1 MTYDRNEVLGRTDL
15 GELADQL
22 VGPHKGRGSGA
33 TWPCPDPGH
42 GNQTGKTPPVSIFRT
57 GYGDERWRCHS
68 CGAGGTAIDL
78 VMTTQGVRF
87 PEAIEL
93 LARRAG
99 VAAVDRPMAALRTAR
114 IQRPEPAAPARPSP
128 EVERF
133 VAAAEGYLWSEKGR
147 PMQRW
152 LAERGLGEEV
162 LRANRVGADP
172 GPTGLDR
179 ARGLPRGGPA
189 VVLPVLGP
197 DGQAAYLQ
205 SRYLSPRRHKYDNPS
220 AALAGA
226 LPRVAEV
233 RLPRP
238 ADDPGLVVVS
248 EGIPDALVAAQAGYR
263 AVAVLGAGVPDE
275 RAAAALV
282 GRFPTERLV
291 VAFDA
296 DAAGQAGAERLAE
309 LLSERGA
316 GQRVARLEVPVSA
329 GDLNGWQQAAGANFG
344 DEFARAMTGATT
356 GSERSMATEPSRPR
370 VDQVAPQ
377 RPSPGI
383 PRGPEQAFA
392 ARGETLQDRL
402 LVTTQ
407 TPASRGGY
415 VTATRSGVE
424 VPSASPSLK
433 RSLAGDPVSTLL
445 EDIYRRHVAVE
456 AVPAAN
462 NMVRIHEAVASW
474 ADPGLVHPTA
484 GLDRAPE
491 MAGLD
496 DRLTKLHGHFLGSD
510 PAAANAAARD
520 YLASIRG
527 SHNGRADPGGAQG
540 PAELRSVVGHWSAE
554 VSEALSG
561 PAQLDSAAH
570 QGLRGSVESAA
581 RRESAE
587 WAKPDLIDRL
597 ETILYHHVLVDDPR
611 MARENLARVEQAVD
625 SWTMG
630 ITARTQGDEWSEGS
644 LAHASSEVL
653 AINHQ
658 PPAYGRDESWEHLGP
673 TPSMAELDQRLEQLA
688 YRHVLVDD
696 PYLAQLNLDTTATI
710 TRGWSQITTA
720 ADLAPVAGADG
731 DLVAAQRWAFDH
743 GLSSTPDPT
752 LTAPE
757 LEPPALDGLAI
768 DI

>member
-1 MTYDRNEVLGRTDL
+1 MVYDRSEVLGRTAL

-22 VGPHKGRGSGA
+22 VGLHKGRGSGA

-99 VAAVDRPMAALRTAR
+99 VAALDRPPPALRTAR
-114 IQRPEPAAPARPSP
+114 IQRPEPARPTSPNP

-133 VAAAEGYLWSEKGR
+133 VAAAESYLWSERGR
-147 PMQRW
+147 PMQQW

-172 GPTGLDR
+172 GPAGLDR

-205 SRYLSPRRHKYDNPS
+205 SRYVDPKAHKYDNPS

-226 LPRVAEV
+226 LPRVAEM

-238 ADDPGLVVVS
+238 ADDPGVVVVS

-275 RAAAALV
+275 RTAAALV
-282 GRFPTERLV
+282 ERFPNERLV

-296 DAAGQAGAERLAE
+296 DAPGQAGTERLQE
-309 LLSERGA
+309 LLGERGA

-329 GDLNGWQQAAGANFG
+329 GDLNGWQQLAGANFG
-344 DEFARAMTGATT
+344 DELAQAMTRATT
-356 GSERSMATEPSRPR
+356 GSVRSMATEPSRPS
-370 VDQVAPQ
+370 VDQLTPQ
-377 RPSPGI
+377 RPSPGS
-383 PRGPEQAFA
+383 PRPEEVFA
-392 ARGETLQDRL
+392 AQGETVRDRM

-407 TPASRGGY
+407 TPEVGGPY
-415 VTATRSGVE
+415 VTSTRGDGD
-424 VPSASPSLK
+424 VPSVSASLN
-433 RSLAGDPVSTLL
+433 RSVAGNALGKLL
-445 EDIYRRHVAVE
+445 EDIYRRHVAVD

-462 NMVRIHEAVASW
+462 NVVRIHEAVASW

-484 GLDRAPE
+484 GLDRTPQM
-491 MAGLD
+491 MALD
-496 DRLTKLHGHFLGSD
+496 EKLTQLHGHFFGSD
-510 PAAANAAARD
+510 PAEANAAARG

-527 SHNGRADPGGAQG
+527 SHSGTADPGVAQG

-554 VSEALSG
+554 VLERLSKA
-561 PAQLDSAAH
+561 AQVDSTAH
-570 QGLRGSVESAA
+570 QELRASVESAA

-587 WAKPDLIDRL
+587 WAKPDLVDRL
-597 ETILYHHVLVDDPR
+597 ETILYHHVLVDDPT
-611 MARENLARVEQAVD
+611 MARENLAHVEQTVD
-625 SWTMG
+625 NWTIG
-630 ITARTQGDEWSEGS
+630 INARSQGDDWSERS
-644 LAHASSEVL
+644 LPHSSSEVPTS
-653 AINHQ
+653 NQQ
-658 PPAYGRDESWEHLGP
+658 PPAYMRDESREHLGA
-673 TPSMAELDQRLEQLA
+673 TSSMAELDQRLEQLA

-710 TRGWSQITTA
+710 MRGWSQKTAA

-731 DLVAAQRWAFDH
+731 DRVAAQRWAYEH
-743 GLSSTPDPT
+743 GLSATPDPT
-752 LTAPE
+752 LTATE